1 MAGYQAAPQ
10 EREDNTLPSPET
22 FSTRQNKSHH
32 RSEDRSALFSGRIL
46 DRADSKVYAIVG
58 VCFLLAAILALV
70 YTFWAFGVSLIELP
84 QFSMDQQPGHIA
96 QAIIEI
102 VSGLLL
108 VLIIMEMLGTVIHY
122 LQVHTTSLRPFLFIG
137 MVSATRS
144 ILSIGARL
152 SVEGLNL
159 GAADFTY
166 AMFELGVSAA
176 VILALGITIKLLDG
190 LVEVGE
196 TR

>member
-1 MAGYQAAPQ
+1 MAGYQTAPQ

-32 RSEDRSALFSGRIL
+32 WPEDHSALFSGRIL

-84 QFSMDQQPGHIA
+84 KFSMDQQPGHIA

-108 VLIIMEMLGTVIHY
+108 VLIIMEMQCSFPGKY
-122 LQVHTTSLRPFLFIG
+122 S
-137 MVSATRS
+137 S
-144 ILSIGARL
+144 
-152 SVEGLNL
+152 
-159 GAADFTY
+159 
-166 AMFELGVSAA
+166 ELH
-176 VILALGITIKLLDG
+176 L
-190 LVEVGE
+190 
-196 TR
+196 

>member
-58 VCFLLAAILALV
+58 VCFLLAAILA
-70 YTFWAFGVSLIELP
+70 
-84 QFSMDQQPGHIA
+84 
-96 QAIIEI
+96 
-102 VSGLLL
+102 
-108 VLIIMEMLGTVIHY
+108 IMEMLGTVIHY

-152 SVEGLNL
+152 SVEGLNFSEI
-159 GAADFTY
+159 DFTH
-166 AMFELGVSAA
+166 AMIELGVSAA
-176 VILALGITIKLLDG
+176 VIVALGITLKLLG
-190 LVEVGE
+190 RLVEVGVSS
-196 TR
+196 